1 MVQIKNVQAVT
12 TAAMTPVIRAG
23 RVNPVDWDMCPPPM
37 KWREHNALCHRTS
50 ACDSAVIIEI
60 NQPPSRLS
68 VPFYTRIRTHAFGHV
83 PQAPCSEQ
91 YRPDELAEPEVAN
104 APLLLRYQE
113 R

>member
-1 MVQIKNVQAVT
+1 
-12 TAAMTPVIRAG
+12 
-23 RVNPVDWDMCPPPM
+23 M

-60 NQPPSRLS
+60 DQPPRRLS
-68 VPFYTRIRTHAFGHV
+68 VPFYTRIPILAY
-83 PQAPCSEQ
+83 APHSEQ

-113 R
+113 RPQTR